1 MVYEIKNDKI
11 LASSKKLSKNSTGL
25 IGIFTKEEWKAYDLV
40 ENKELEKI
48 HFCKIEDAKQYLY
61 GTLCIPVK
69 SKYPTNYSVYFYILN
84 DNLIFIDD
92 EGKIPELIEQIINK
106 KSKTDYNI
114 MKLFRDI
121 LEFCI
126 KDDLEYLEKMET
138 KLSLLEDKVTKG
150 RADKFSEI
158 IIRVKKEILKF
169 YHYYNQLLDMI
180 DTLLDEYDGNIN
192 IEEVFNVYYQRIERL
207 QSEALLLREYT
218 KELQSLYESQV
229 SLKQND
235 VMQILTTVTTIFLP
249 LTLITG
255 WYGMNFKYMPELTWE
270 FGYPMIFI
278 LFAVIIIV
286 CIIIFK
292 KKKFW

>member
-1 MVYEIKNDKI
+1 M
-11 LASSKKLSKNSTGL
+11 
-25 IGIFTKEEWKAYDLV
+25 
-40 ENKELEKI
+40 
-48 HFCKIEDAKQYLY
+48 Y